1 MSWRPPWPRVP
12 LPPQFGHAAR
22 VALAA
27 TLLVGVVYA
36 GCVALLDRAVSA
48 RLVASVDTRLH
59 EHLAG
64 TSRGGPPAAGDPAA
78 GGEAEAGRPVHADDD
93 DDVDEAPVFLWRAR
107 PGHAA
112 VALTGGAPAL
122 PAGQIRAGGGPVT
135 VRLGTSTFRLD
146 QARRDGSWLVAG
158 QSLAEQQHTMSVLRG
173 GEALVGP
180 VLLLAMF
187 AGSLIIGLRA
197 LSPVEQSRRRQLEFT
212 ADASHELRTP
222 LSVISAEIGIA
233 LSAPR
238 PAADYQAAL
247 LRIGDE
253 SQRLRRIVEDLL
265 WLARFDSQPPPPGDE
280 PLDLCTIAGQCA
292 DRFQAVAHSPVAGHL
307 GDRAPGAGRWI
318 SAPPEWIDR
327 LAGVLVD
334 NACRYA
340 GPGGSVRL
348 GVSARGNR
356 VSLTVEDSGPGIP
369 AAQRHRLFDWFHR
382 ATEQG
387 GGGGLGLAIADS
399 IVRST
404 GVTADGESPL
414 GGALFEVSWRRPG
427 ARRSAARHRPLHP
440 NRPRARTLGRGRP
453 GSAQAPGALAG
464 AGCAGDRGA
473 RHFSALKRSGVP
485 G

>member
-1 MSWRPPWPRVP
+1 M
-12 LPPQFGHAAR
+12 
-22 VALAA
+22 
-27 TLLVGVVYA
+27 A
-36 GCVALLDRAVSA
+36 GPNGK
-48 RLVASVDTRLH
+48 
-59 EHLAG
+59 AG
-64 TSRGGPPAAGDPAA
+64 
-78 GGEAEAGRPVHADDD
+78 
-93 DDVDEAPVFLWRAR
+93 
-107 PGHAA
+107 
-112 VALTGGAPAL
+112 VALTAGAPAL
-122 PAGQIRAGGGPVT
+122 PAGRIRAGSGPVT

-146 QARRDGSWLVAG
+146 LARRDGSWLVAG
-158 QSLAEQQHTMSVLRG
+158 QSLAEQQHTMNVLRG

-292 DRFQAVAHSPVAGHL
+292 DRFAAVARSQSLDISVTVPPAQ
-307 GDRAPGAGRWI
+307 AAWI

-340 GPGGSVRL
+340 GQGGSVRL
-348 GVSARGNR
+348 GVSARGSR

-369 AAQRHRLFDWFHR
+369 AAQRHRLFDRFHR
-382 ATEQG
+382 LTGDGAAG
-387 GGGGLGLAIADS
+387 HGPPPRGRRPGRRGRAGAGHRRLDRAVNRRALAD
-399 IVRST
+399 RR
-404 GVTADGESPL
+404 VTARRRAVRGVLAAPRRA
-414 GGALFEVSWRRPG
+414 GTRRAATARCARTRPG
-427 ARRSAARHRPLHP
+427 ARAGSRSRPGPAEAPGPMAGAGCAADRDARHFPLSNGPGCPGLGWPGEQPAGPFPRRYRRDQLGVCPAGGGPGHRPVSDHP
-440 NRPRARTLGRGRP
+440 GADADPPAPGRGAGAARGRP
-453 GSAQAPGALAG
+453 GSRPGPRAARAP
-464 AGCAGDRGA
+464 
-473 RHFSALKRSGVP
+473 
-485 G
+485 

>member
-1 MSWRPPWPRVP
+1 MSLPRPRVS

-36 GCVALLDRAVSA
+36 GCVAILDRAVAA
-48 RLVASVDTRLH
+48 RLVASVDIRLR

-64 TSRGGPPAAGDPAA
+64 PARSRPPAAGHPAA
-78 GGEAEAGRPVHADDD
+78 GSEAGPADRVRGDDD
-93 DDVDEAPVFLWRAR
+93 HDVDEAPVFLWRAQN
-107 PGHAA
+107 GMAG
-112 VALTGGAPAL
+112 VALTAGAPAL
-122 PAGQIRAGGGPVT
+122 PAGRIPAGSGPVT

-146 QARRDGSWLVAG
+146 LARRDGSWLVAG
-158 QSLAEQQHTMSVLRG
+158 QSLAEQQHTMNVLRG

-292 DRFQAVAHSPVAGHL
+292 DRFQAGRVLPVAGHL
-307 GDRAPGAGRWI
+307 GDRAPGPGRLDQR
-318 SAPPEWIDR
+318 APGMDR
-327 LAGVLVD
+327 PA
-334 NACRYA
+334 RR
-340 GPGGSVRL
+340 GPGGQRLPLRGPGRERPAGRVRPWQP
-348 GVSARGNR
+348 GQPDG
-356 VSLTVEDSGPGIP
+356 EDSGPGIP
-369 AAQRHRLFDWFHR
+369 AAQRHRLFDRFHR
-382 ATEQG
+382 LT
-387 GGGGLGLAIADS
+387 
-399 IVRST
+399 
-404 GVTADGESPL
+404 
-414 GGALFEVSWRRPG
+414 
-427 ARRSAARHRPLHP
+427 
-440 NRPRARTLGRGRP
+440 GRGTP
-453 GSAQAPGALAG
+453 AG
-464 AGCAGDRGA
+464 ATRPPATGPPTRAAGPGWGWP
-473 RHFSALKRSGVP
+473 SPTRSCG
-485 G
+485 

>member
-36 GCVALLDRAVSA
+36 GCVAILDRAVSA
-48 RLVASVDTRLH
+48 RLVASVDTRLR
-59 EHLAG
+59 EHLAAPHHSG
-64 TSRGGPPAAGDPAA
+64 APAAGHPAA
-78 GGEAEAGRPVHADDD
+78 GGEAGKADQAHADDD
-93 DDVDEAPVFLWRAR
+93 GDVDEAPVFLWRAR
-107 PGHAA
+107 PGNAA
-112 VALTGGAPAL
+112 VALTAGAPAL
-122 PAGQIRAGGGPVT
+122 PAGRIRAGSGPVT
-135 VRLGTSTFRLD
+135 VRLGASTFRLD
-146 QARRDGSWLVAG
+146 QARHDGSWLVAG
-158 QSLAEQQHTMSVLRG
+158 QSLAEQQHTMKVLRA
-173 GEALVGP
+173 GEVLVGP

-265 WLARFDSQPPPPGDE
+265 WLARFDSQPPPPGNE

-292 DRFQAVAHSPVAGHL
+292 ERFQAIAHSQSLDISVT
-307 GDRAPGAGRWI
+307 APPEPAAWI

-348 GVSARGNR
+348 GVSARGSR

-369 AAQRHRLFDWFHR
+369 AAQRHRLFDRFHR
-382 ATEQG
+382 ITNQG
-387 GGGGLGLAIADS
+387 AAGQGGGGLGLAIADS

-404 GVTADGESPL
+404 AGHWRIGESPL

-427 ARRSAARHRPLHP
+427 ARA
-440 NRPRARTLGRGRP
+440 LGGTP
-453 GSAQAPGALAG
+453 PPAAPGPAP
-464 AGCAGDRGA
+464 DPRGEP
-473 RHFSALKRSGVP
+473 RPTRVN
-485 G
+485 

>member
-1 MSWRPPWPRVP
+1 M
-12 LPPQFGHAAR
+12 
-22 VALAA
+22 
-27 TLLVGVVYA
+27 
-36 GCVALLDRAVSA
+36 
-48 RLVASVDTRLH
+48 
-59 EHLAG
+59 
-64 TSRGGPPAAGDPAA
+64 
-78 GGEAEAGRPVHADDD
+78 AGR
-93 DDVDEAPVFLWRAR
+93 AR
-107 PGHAA
+107 EAA
-112 VALTGGAPAL
+112 VALTAGAPAL
-122 PAGQIRAGGGPVT
+122 PARRIRVGSGPAT
-135 VRLGTSTFRLD
+135 VRLGASTFRLD

-158 QSLAEQQHTMSVLRG
+158 QSLAEQQHTMNVLRG

-238 PAADYQAAL
+238 SAADYQAAL

-292 DRFQAVAHSPVAGHL
+292 DRFQAIAHSQSL
-307 GDRAPGAGRWI
+307 GISVTAPPAQAAWI

-340 GPGGSVRL
+340 GPGRERPAGRVRPWQ
-348 GVSARGNR
+348 
-356 VSLTVEDSGPGIP
+356 PGQPDGGRQRAGHPGRAAAP
-369 AAQRHRLFDWFHR
+369 AVRPVPPRHRPGDCRAGRRGRAGAGHR
-382 ATEQG
+382 RLDRA
-387 GGGGLGLAIADS
+387 
-399 IVRST
+399 V
-404 GVTADGESPL
+404 
-414 GGALFEVSWRRPG
+414 RPG
-427 ARRSAARHRPLHP
+427 GTGGSASRRSAARCSRC
-440 NRPRARTLGRGRP
+440 
-453 GSAQAPGALAG
+453 PGAW
-464 AGCAGDRGA
+464 RGA
-473 RHFSALKRSGVP
+473 RAP
-485 G
+485 GGTLPPAAPGPAPGPRGEPRPTRVS

>member
-1 MSWRPPWPRVP
+1 M
-12 LPPQFGHAAR
+12 F
-22 VALAA
+22 
-27 TLLVGVVYA
+27 T
-36 GCVALLDRAVSA
+36 
-48 RLVASVDTRLH
+48 
-59 EHLAG
+59 
-64 TSRGGPPAAGDPAA
+64 
-78 GGEAEAGRPVHADDD
+78 
-93 DDVDEAPVFLWRAR
+93 WRAR
-107 PGHAA
+107 PGNAA
-112 VALTGGAPAL
+112 VALTAGAPAL
-122 PAGQIRAGGGPVT
+122 PAGRIGAGSGPVT
-135 VRLGTSTFRLD
+135 VRLGASTFRLD

-158 QSLAEQQHTMSVLRG
+158 QSLAEQQHTMNVLRG

-187 AGSLIIGLRA
+187 AGSLVIGLRA

-238 PAADYQAAL
+238 SAADYQAAL

-292 DRFQAVAHSPVAGHL
+292 DRFQAVAHSQSL
-307 GDRAPGAGRWI
+307 GISVTASPAQAAWI
-318 SAPPEWIDR
+318 TAPPEWIDR

-340 GPGGSVRL
+340 GPGGTVRL

-369 AAQRHRLFDWFHR
+369 AAQRHRLFDRFHR
-382 ATEQG
+382 VTGQG
-387 GGGGLGLAIADS
+387 TAGQDGGAGLGLAIADS

-404 GVTADGESPL
+404 GGHWRIGESPL

-427 ARRSAARHRPLHP
+427 AR
-440 NRPRARTLGRGRP
+440 
-453 GSAQAPGALAG
+453 APGGMLPPAG
-464 AGCAGDRGA
+464 PGPAPGPRGEP
-473 RHFSALKRSGVP
+473 RPTRVG
-485 G
+485 

>member
-1 MSWRPPWPRVP
+1 MT
-12 LPPQFGHAAR
+12 
-22 VALAA
+22 A
-27 TLLVGVVYA
+27 TW
-36 GCVALLDRAVSA
+36 
-48 RLVASVDTRLH
+48 TRH
-59 EHLAG
+59 PC
-64 TSRGGPPAAGDPAA
+64 SCGGPG
-78 GGEAEAGRPVHADDD
+78 
-93 DDVDEAPVFLWRAR
+93 
-107 PGHAA
+107 PGSAA
-112 VALTGGAPAL
+112 VALTAGAPAL
-122 PAGQIRAGGGPVT
+122 PAGRIRAGSGPVT
-135 VRLGTSTFRLD
+135 VRLGASTFRLD

-158 QSLAEQQHTMSVLRG
+158 QSLAEQQHTMNVLRG

-187 AGSLIIGLRA
+187 AGSLVIGLRA

-238 PAADYQAAL
+238 SAADYQAAL

-292 DRFQAVAHSPVAGHL
+292 DRFQAVAHSQSL
-307 GDRAPGAGRWI
+307 GISVTASPAQAAWI
-318 SAPPEWIDR
+318 TAPPEWIDR

-340 GPGGSVRL
+340 GPGGTVRL

-369 AAQRHRLFDWFHR
+369 AAQRHRLFDRFHR
-382 ATEQG
+382 VTDHGTAGQDG
-387 GGGGLGLAIADS
+387 GAGLGLAIADS

-404 GVTADGESPL
+404 GGHWRIGESPL

-427 ARRSAARHRPLHP
+427 AR
-440 NRPRARTLGRGRP
+440 
-453 GSAQAPGALAG
+453 APGGTLPPAAPG
-464 AGCAGDRGA
+464 PAPGPRGEP
-473 RHFSALKRSGVP
+473 RPTRVS
-485 G
+485 